1 MLGRKTAMKK
11 AEAALIAVF
20 ILGLLP
26 ALLSGCEEKRIERER
41 DISTAA
47 DLADKQ
53 FVTVLGMAF

>member
-26 ALLSGCEEKRIERER
+26 ALLS
-41 DISTAA
+41 
-47 DLADKQ
+47 
-53 FVTVLGMAF
+53 